1 MKIKKVT
8 AKTMPEAMVLIKKE
22 LGPHAVILHSKTVQ
36 KGGFM
41 GLFRKKQLEVVAAI
55 DGENHASVNRNNLSE
70 KKEVVPM
77 PVKTQKQ
84 EERIENQPW
93 KEDLNE
99 LKVLVKELNRQSR
112 RPLQENGYIPPE
124 IEVVVNRLLDQELDA
139 SIIDEVTNVLIK
151 SYKEKKRSE
160 TEVQKIAKEYLLE
173 KITSVSF
180 GERKTNSIFTTL
192 IGPTGAG
199 KTTTLA
205 KLAARAV
212 LHEQQSIAFLTTD
225 TYRIAAIEQL
235 KTYAQLLSVPV
246 EVIYKESDRLDV
258 VEKLESKDQI
268 FIDTAGRN
276 YREGRYLEELLPLLP
291 DLGDLKT
298 YITFSATGKQR
309 DWEAMLANFTQISNF
324 SFIFTKLD
332 ETEIYGSI
340 YNLVLKYDRGV
351 SYITNGQ
358 DVPDDIKPATKEH
371 LIDLILGVGDQIG
384 SSK

>member
-8 AKTMPEAMVLIKKE
+8 ANTMPEAMVLIKKE

-55 DGENHASVNRNNLSE
+55 DGEQHASLNRNNLPE
-70 KKEVVPM
+70 KKDVVPKPLTM
-77 PVKTQKQ
+77 TRP
-84 EERIENQPW
+84 EEKIKAQPW
-93 KEDLNE
+93 KEDLDE
-99 LKVLVKELNRQSR
+99 LKNLVKELNRQTR
-112 RPLQENGYIPPE
+112 RPLSDNVYIPSE
-124 IEVVVNRLLDQELDA
+124 IEKVVNRLTEQELD
-139 SIIDEVTNVLIK
+139 SLLIDEITNVLII
-151 SYKEKKRSE
+151 SYKENKLTEKEAQVVAKK
-160 TEVQKIAKEYLLE
+160 YLLE
-173 KITSVSF
+173 KLASIPF
-180 GERKTNSIFTTL
+180 GEQITNSMYTTL

-205 KLAARAV
+205 KLAAKAV
-212 LHEQQSIAFLTTD
+212 LQERKKIAFLTTD

-246 EVIYKESDRLDV
+246 EVIYKEKDRLEV
-258 VEKLESKDQI
+258 VDKLQQKDQI

-276 YREGRYLEELLPLLP
+276 YREGRYLKELLPLLP
-291 DLGDLKT
+291 ELGQVNA
-298 YITFSATGKQR
+298 YVTFSATGKQR
-309 DWEAMLANFTQISNF
+309 DWEAMLANFTQIPEF

-358 DVPDDIKPATKEH
+358 DVPDDIQPATKEH
-371 LIDLILGVGDQIG
+371 LIDLILG
-384 SSK
+384 